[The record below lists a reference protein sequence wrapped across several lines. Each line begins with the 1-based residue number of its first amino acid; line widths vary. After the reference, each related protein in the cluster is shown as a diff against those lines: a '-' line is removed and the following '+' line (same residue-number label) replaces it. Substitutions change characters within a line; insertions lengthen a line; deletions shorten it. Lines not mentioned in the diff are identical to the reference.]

1 LGEQHPAETR
11 HSNEPTPFT
20 ERTATKTKELKM
32 SNTPNQTQ
40 TPSGSVDPMAQAI
53 VDVTCKLG
61 GRAWLGFPPPEEMER
76 LKAEKAGRDFQA
88 MKRRADARE
97 RRREEMKRGAMEAL
111 KRSKS
116 I

>member
-1 LGEQHPAETR
+1 
-11 HSNEPTPFT
+11 
-20 ERTATKTKELKM
+20 
-32 SNTPNQTQ
+32 
-40 TPSGSVDPMAQAI
+40 
-53 VDVTCKLG
+53 
-61 GRAWLGFPPPEEMER
+61 MER

>member
-1 LGEQHPAETR
+1 MNDTQ
-11 HSNEPTPFT
+11 NQ
-20 ERTATKTKELKM
+20 KEAD
-32 SNTPNQTQ
+32 
-40 TPSGSVDPMAQAI
+40 SVDPLAQLI
-53 VDVTCKLG
+53 VDTVRKMG